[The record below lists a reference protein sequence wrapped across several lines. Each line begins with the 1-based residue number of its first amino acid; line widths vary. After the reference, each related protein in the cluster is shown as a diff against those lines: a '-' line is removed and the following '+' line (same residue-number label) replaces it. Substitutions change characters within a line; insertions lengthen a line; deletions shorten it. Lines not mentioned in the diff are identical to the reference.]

1 MKCIIAM
8 AAVLALST
16 LQVQATVQAQAT
28 NPIEKV
34 LSMISDLQSKIIKEG
49 NVAQKTYDEFA
60 EWCEDRSRNV
70 GFEIKDGKKDV
81 ASETATIE
89 SSEAKIASLKT
100 KIEELADAISTDEA
114 DLSAATKIRNTEAA
128 DFAKTEKEMVET
140 IDTLE
145 RAILILEKEMK
156 KGGAALVQMQK
167 AGGNL
172 AKALAVMVDA
182 SMIASQDAAKLT
194 VLVQNSDSEEDS
206 EEGAPAAAVYE
217 GHSGG
222 IIDTLESLLDKA
234 KASLETARAK
244 EAENNNNFM
253 MLKQGL
259 EDEIKYANKD
269 LGETKKGLAKT
280 EETKATAEGDL
291 SVASKDLKED
301 TETLAT
307 LHQDCLEKAND
318 FEAETKSRG
327 EELKALAL
335 AKKIIAEMASGA
347 DTLAYGLDQVSFVQV
362 DSLDS
367 LHNGQDLANFE
378 AVRLVREL
386 AHKTGDAALAQLAQ
400 RMAAAVRRAKDTS
413 ADPFAKVKELIKGM
427 IEKLL
432 SDAQAD
438 ASHKAYCDKELAES
452 NEKKTDRTAKI
463 EKLSAEIDSMSSSSA
478 KLKEQVAVLQK
489 QLAAL
494 ATSQA
499 EMDKIRMEEKTEFE
513 ANKKEMEDGIK
524 GVKLAL
530 KVLRDYYAKGDKA
543 HATDDGSSGGIVG
556 MLEVVES
563 DFTKGLA
570 EMTATEQS
578 SAADYNK
585 ESKGN
590 EITKATKDQ
599 SVKYKTKEFKGL
611 DKAVAEANSDRA
623 TVKEELAAVNNYLK
637 QLDPMCI
644 AKPETYGERKERRES
659 EIAGLKE
666 AMSILEG
673 EAVLLQRK
681 SSLRGISHH

>member
-1 MKCIIAM
+1 
-8 AAVLALST
+8 
-16 LQVQATVQAQAT
+16 
-28 NPIEKV
+28 
-34 LSMISDLQSKIIKEG
+34 MISDLQAKIIKEG
-49 NVAQKTYDEFA
+49 AVAQKTYDEFA

-335 AKKIIAEMASGA
+335 AKKNNCRDGLRCGHTRLWSRSGFFRASGFF
-347 DTLAYGLDQVSFVQV
+347 GF
-362 DSLDS
+362 
-367 LHNGQDLANFE
+367 F
-378 AVRLVREL
+378 
-386 AHKTGDAALAQLAQ
+386 AQWPRPCQL
-400 RMAAAVRRAKDTS
+400 R
-413 ADPFAKVKELIKGM
+413 
-427 IEKLL
+427 
-432 SDAQAD
+432 
-438 ASHKAYCDKELAES
+438 
-452 NEKKTDRTAKI
+452 
-463 EKLSAEIDSMSSSSA
+463 SSA
-478 KLKEQVAVLQK
+478 LGARIG
-489 QLAAL
+489 
-494 ATSQA
+494 SQDRRCCFGPA
-499 EMDKIRMEEKTEFE
+499 CS
-513 ANKKEMEDGIK
+513 AHGGCSSPGK
-524 GVKLAL
+524 G
-530 KVLRDYYAKGDKA
+530 Y
-543 HATDDGSSGGIVG
+543 
-556 MLEVVES
+556 
-563 DFTKGLA
+563 F
-570 EMTATEQS
+570 
-578 SAADYNK
+578 
-585 ESKGN
+585 
-590 EITKATKDQ
+590 
-599 SVKYKTKEFKGL
+599 
-611 DKAVAEANSDRA
+611 
-623 TVKEELAAVNNYLK
+623 
-637 QLDPMCI
+637 C
-644 AKPETYGERKERRES
+644 
-659 EIAGLKE
+659 
-666 AMSILEG
+666 
-673 EAVLLQRK
+673 
-681 SSLRGISHH
+681 